1 MVAVS
6 EGADLAKH
14 HRAIHRCS
22 YYATSAMSQP
32 EDGPGTQHRGAV
44 IKPSSTSTVPLKKQS
59 NFRQMRAAVRL
70 LAPHLSVE
78 ASLWP
83 LGQEMLAS

>member
-1 MVAVS
+1 
-6 EGADLAKH
+6 
-14 HRAIHRCS
+14 
-22 YYATSAMSQP
+22 
-32 EDGPGTQHRGAV
+32 
-44 IKPSSTSTVPLKKQS
+44 VPLKKQR